1 MSPFAWAA
9 LAVGLLASITDLRTR
24 RIPNALTLGAA
35 VAALVMRGSLDGT
48 AGVFWGLLGWLV
60 GLVLLLPLFALRG
73 LGGGD
78 VKLMA
83 AFGAFVGPYSVLWA
97 TLLGTIAGGVFS
109 VVLATWHGAWRRTLA
124 NLGLLVTHW
133 RVAGPVA
140 MSGLTLED
148 SRSLRLAYAVPLTC
162 GLGVA
167 LWLGK

>member
-9 LAVGLLASITDLRTR
+9 LAVGLLASITDLRTK
-24 RIPNALTLGAA
+24 RIPNTLTLGAA
-35 VAALVMRGSLDGT
+35 LAALIMRGWLEGT
-48 AGVFWGLLGWLV
+48 AGVHWGLLGWLV
-60 GLVLLLPLFALRG
+60 GLALLFPLFAMRG

-83 AFGAFVGPYSVLWA
+83 AFGAFVGASTVLWA
-97 TLLGTIAGGVFS
+97 TLLGTIAGGILS
-109 VVLATWHGAWRRTLA
+109 VALATRHRVWGRTWA
-124 NLGLLVTHW
+124 NLGLMVTHW
-133 RVAGPVA
+133 RVAGPGAV
-140 MSGLTLED
+140 SGLTLED